1 MRYALSA
8 FAILLVS
15 LALLAQKPPHG
26 QDKLPGPALTP
37 AEALKKMTVPE
48 GFTVELVAAEPD
60 IVNPVAMCF
69 DEKGRVWITESLE
82 YPRREPGPGRDRVK
96 CIEIGPDGKASKITT
111 FAEGLNIPSGIAV
124 GHGGVWVANAP
135 DILFYKIGKDGKA
148 EGKPEVV
155 VSGFG
160 RTDTHELPNSLTWG
174 PDGWLYGWNGVFN
187 YSHVKHR
194 GKEYKFTCAIFRI
207 HPKTRAFELFCEGTS
222 NPWGI
227 AVNENGDLFA
237 SACVIDHLWHLTES
251 GYYIRQGGP
260 YPPHTWPAR
269 SIVKHKHQ
277 KAAYCG
283 ITWFDSDAYPEKYR
297 GKLFMGNIHGGCINV
312 DSLKRDGSTYFGS
325 TEPDFLT
332 ANDQWFMPVVQKVG
346 PDGSLYILDWY
357 DRYHCYQD
365 ANRDPKGIDRLNG
378 RLYRVR
384 YKNTPRPASFDRS
397 TEDTAGLL
405 ARLKSANVYDRD
417 IAQRLFTERLLN
429 GQREAVALLEKVV
442 LDGSAPRTQRLHAL
456 WSLVGGQALP
466 SAMHAKLLTHEDST
480 FRAWAVRAAGNAG
493 KVDESVAKG
502 LAEMLGNEK
511 SPDVLVQL
519 AIANNKLNL
528 GGINTFLALY
538 HRAPD
543 DKLLP
548 HIVWQNMH
556 PLLETQGEAFVAA
569 LESGKVGSAGDL
581 LPRAVERLLAV
592 SKFQPEVMARLY
604 VVTRK
609 QAPGRV
615 GDLLRALIGRIQA
628 GELSAETATALGTR
642 LAKPLAEDRASR
654 VLGFDATVLSAL
666 FKDAEATK
674 ALRVVANE
682 PRQGAEQRLRALDAL
697 IAVRDTEALAVARKM
712 LGDIPVSARGQV
724 LATLGRIDDD
734 QVAEL
739 VLGSY
744 AGLPDDL
751 KPRAIDV
758 LTQRDNWGKALIAR
772 VAEKKIAPG
781 AINVNQARR
790 LLSSKDKELVAL
802 TSKHWGTL
810 REDRNPEREKVVRD
824 MREILSRTKGDPKRG
839 LAVYKNLC
847 GQCHKLHGEGVEVGP
862 EITLNGRASFDQLLS
877 NTFDP
882 SLIIGPGYNGVT
894 VYDKRGRVLTGLL
907 VEDGPTR
914 IVLKVQGGEQ
924 TTVARKAI
932 EKVEY
937 SKLSLMPEGIEKQL
951 KPQELADLFALL
963 CLDKHPDDP
972 KARRIPGTPPGL
984 FGER

>member
-1 MRYALSA
+1 M
-8 FAILLVS
+8 
-15 LALLAQKPPHG
+15 
-26 QDKLPGPALTP
+26 
-37 AEALKKMTVPE
+37 
-48 GFTVELVAAEPD
+48 
-60 IVNPVAMCF
+60 
-69 DEKGRVWITESLE
+69 
-82 YPRREPGPGRDRVK
+82 
-96 CIEIGPDGKASKITT
+96 
-111 FAEGLNIPSGIAV
+111 
-124 GHGGVWVANAP
+124 ANAP

-194 GKEYKFTCAIFRI
+194 GKEYRFTCAIFRI

-227 AVNENGDLFA
+227 AINENGDLFA
-237 SACVIDHLWHLTES
+237 SACVIDHLWHLTET

-312 DSLKRDGSTYFGS
+312 DSLKREGSTYFGS
-325 TEPDFLT
+325 TEPDFLS

-384 YKNTPRPASFDRS
+384 YKDTPRAKKMDLSLDS
-397 TEDTAGLL
+397 DGALVSHLG
-405 ARLKSANVYDRD
+405 SANIYLRET
-417 IAQRLFTERLLN
+417 AQRVLTETLLQKT
-429 GQREAVALLEKVV
+429 GGEGALIDRLEKVV
-442 LDGSAPRTQRLHAL
+442 LDATASRKQRLHAL
-456 WSLVGGQALP
+456 WSLIGGQAL
-466 SAMHAKLLTHEDST
+466 SAATHAKLLTHDDST

-493 KVDESVAKG
+493 KVEESVAKR

-519 AIANNKLNL
+519 AIANAKLDL
-528 GGINTFLALY
+528 GGITTYLNLLN
-538 HRAPD
+538 RAPD

-569 LESGKVGSAGDL
+569 LESGKVGTAGDL
-581 LPRAVERLLAV
+581 LPRAIERILAANKV
-592 SKFQPEVMARLY
+592 QPDVLARLY
-604 VVTRK
+604 RLTRDK
-609 QAPGRV
+609 APGRLPDV
-615 GDLLRALIGRIQA
+615 LNRLINRVQS
-628 GELSAETATALGTR
+628 GELSPDDVASLATKLRETLV
-642 LAKPLAEDRASR
+642 EDRGSR
-654 VLGFDATVLSAL
+654 VLGFDSNRLLGLFREKAALESLRALAAEPRQSAEKRSQAL
-666 FKDAEATK
+666 AILVNVKDAEALPIAGKLLADAPSEARAQTLA
-674 ALRVVANE
+674 ALGRLDDDKVASVV
-682 PRQGAEQRLRALDAL
+682 LDAFE
-697 IAVRDTEALAVARKM
+697 R
-712 LGDIPVSARGQV
+712 
-724 LATLGRIDDD
+724 
-734 QVAEL
+734 
-739 VLGSY
+739 
-744 AGLPDDL
+744 LPDDL

-758 LTQRDNWGKALIAR
+758 LTQRDRWGRALIAR

-802 TSKHWGTL
+802 TTKHWGSL
-810 REDRNPEREKVVRD
+810 REDRNPEREKVVRE
-824 MREILSRTKGDPKRG
+824 MRDLLSRTKGDPKRG

-847 GQCHKLHGEGVEVGP
+847 GQCHKLHGSGAEVGP
-862 EITLNGRASFDQLLS
+862 DITLNGRASFDQLLS

-907 VEDGPTR
+907 VEDGPAR

-963 CLDKHPDDP
+963 CLDKHPDDAN
-972 KARRIPGTPPGL
+972 ARRIPGTPKGL

>member
-8 FAILLVS
+8 CACLLVS
-15 LALLAQKPPHG
+15 VALLAQRPPHG
-26 QDKLPGPALTP
+26 QDKLPGPALSP
-37 AEALKKMTVPE
+37 AEALRKMVVPE

-82 YPRREPGPGRDRVK
+82 YPRREAGPGRDRVK
-96 CIEIGPDGKASKITT
+96 CLEIGPDGKAAKVIT

-155 VSGFG
+155 VTGFG

-194 GKEYKFTCAIFRI
+194 GKEYRFTCAIFRI
-207 HPKTRAFELFCEGTS
+207 HPKTREFELFCEGTS

-227 AVNENGDLFA
+227 AINENGDFFA
-237 SACVIDHLWHLTES
+237 SACVIDHLWHLTET

-260 YPPHTWPAR
+260 YPPHTWPAG
-269 SIVKHKHQ
+269 SIVRHKHQ

-312 DSLKRDGSTYFGS
+312 DALKRDGSTYFG
-325 TEPDFLT
+325 TGEPDFLT

-365 ANRDPKGIDRLNG
+365 ANRDPKGIDRLHG

-384 YKNTPRPASFDRS
+384 YKDTPRVGNFDRS
-397 TEDTAGLL
+397 SEDTSTLIAS
-405 ARLKSANVYDRD
+405 LKSANVYDRD
-417 IAQRLFTERLLN
+417 IAQRIFTERFLA
-429 GQREAVALLEKVV
+429 GKRDAVAALEQIV
-442 LDGSAPRTQRLHAL
+442 LDHSAPRKQRLHAL
-456 WSLVGGQALP
+456 WSLIGGQALTP
-466 SAMHAKLLTHEDST
+466 ATHTKLLSHEDST

-493 KVDESVAKG
+493 KVDDSVAKG
-502 LAEMLGNEK
+502 LAEMLGHEK

-528 GGINTFLALY
+528 GGVATFVQLLE
-538 HRAPD
+538 RAPG

-556 PLLETQGEAFVAA
+556 PLLETQGEAFAVA
-569 LESGKVGSAGDL
+569 LTKTKPEHLGEI
-581 LPRAVERLLAV
+581 LPRAVERLLAAPKPQPLALAGIYEYARKSNLDQAVRILRALCTRIQNGEV
-592 SKFQPEVMARLY
+592 SPENLAELKAKIGPSVARDRMTRGIAFDANLLLALFQVPEAIAQIKTIAGESREGEERRIQALEVLIALKEDSARNLAERMLFEFRRPLRPLALTALSRFDDDG
-604 VVTRK
+604 VATV
-609 QAPGRV
+609 
-615 GDLLRALIGRIQA
+615 LLRAYEGFDEDQ
-628 GELSAETATALGTR
+628 
-642 LAKPLAEDRASR
+642 KPR
-654 VLGFDATVLSAL
+654 VL
-666 FKDAEATK
+666 
-674 ALRVVANE
+674 
-682 PRQGAEQRLRALDAL
+682 
-697 IAVRDTEALAVARKM
+697 
-712 LGDIPVSARGQV
+712 
-724 LATLGRIDDD
+724 
-734 QVAEL
+734 
-739 VLGSY
+739 
-744 AGLPDDL
+744 
-751 KPRAIDV
+751 DV
-758 LTQRDNWGKALIAR
+758 LTQRDHWGKALMKH
-772 VAEKKIAPG
+772 VAEKKLDPK

-790 LLSSKDKELVAL
+790 LLGSKDKELVAL
-802 TSKHWGTL
+802 TIKHWGTL
-810 REDRNPEREKVVRD
+810 REERNPEREKVVRE
-824 MREILSRTKGDPKRG
+824 MRDLLSRTKGDPKRG
-839 LAVYKNLC
+839 LVVYKKLC

-862 EITLNGRASFDQLLS
+862 DITANGRASFEQLLS

-882 SLIIGPGYNGVT
+882 SLIIGPGYHGVT
-894 VYDKRGRVLTGLL
+894 VYDTRGRVLTGLL
-907 VEDGPTR
+907 VEEGPTR
-914 IVLKVQGGEQ
+914 VVLKVQGGEQ
-924 TTVARKAI
+924 TTIARKAI
-932 EKVEY
+932 EKIEY
-937 SKLSLMPEGIEKQL
+937 SKLSLMPEGMEKQL
-951 KPQELADLFALL
+951 SPQEMADLFALL

-972 KARRIPGTPPGL
+972 KARRIPGTPKGL